1 VPEGLLNQNLVLGV
15 LLLPEHFL
23 FAPVDFLGLFLLEVA
38 LGLLEE
44 LSHLESLS
52 ESGSHQLVG
61 QLLFADADAVLP
73 ALAILSKN
81 NLTLACL
88 MSLSHLKVA

>member
-1 VPEGLLNQNLVLGV
+1 MSKRLLDQNFVLCV
-15 LLLPEHFL
+15 LLLSKHFL

-61 QLLFADADAVLP
+61 QLLLADAHTVLP
-73 ALAILSKN
+73 TLAILSGS